1 MGKKSAAN
9 VVSEIE
15 KSKQA
20 DVWRV
25 LHALG
30 IRHVGEGA
38 ARALARAFGNVA
50 ALRAASAEQ
59 IQSVDE
65 VGPVVARSV
74 RAFLDEPANAA
85 MLDDMATQGVVM
97 ADAHADADAAPGP
110 WSGLTFVITGTL
122 AGRTRDATTAAIEQL
137 GGKVV
142 GSVSKKTRYVVAGAE
157 AGSKL
162 EKARTLGIEVLDEA
176 QFEALIMKASD

>member
-1 MGKKSAAN
+1 MA
-9 VVSEIE
+9 
-15 KSKQA
+15 
-20 DVWRV
+20 V

-38 ARALARAFGNVA
+38 ARALARAFGSMA
-50 ALRAASAEQ
+50 ALRAASLEQ
-59 IQSVDE
+59 IQSVNE
-65 VGPVVARSV
+65 VGPVVAKSV

-85 MLDDMATQGVVM
+85 MLDDMAAQGVVM

-110 WSGLTFVITGTL
+110 WAGWTFVITGTL
-122 AGRTRDATTAAIEQL
+122 AGKSRDEATALIEKL
-137 GGKVV
+137 GGKVT

-162 EKARTLGIEVLDEA
+162 DKAQALGIEVLDEA
-176 QFEALIMKASD
+176 QFEALIMKASDSPRKH